1 VLLPS
6 ELLGL
11 ARLLVARGSNPPTE
25 AQLRRAA
32 STAYYAVFHTG
43 ARAGASRFMGAGA
56 EAGAGFAVLY
66 RGFNHGRMKSVCRAL
81 DVPRLASNLQRQLGR
96 TAASQ
101 HLREFARLFVAL
113 QEARHR
119 ADYDP
124 QVPLGHADAME
135 LVNRAEF
142 AIQAFDRVPNDE
154 RADVLALM
162 LANARD

>member
-6 ELLGL
+6 ELLDL

-32 STAYYAVFHTG
+32 STAYYAVFHTV

-81 DVPRLASNLQRQLGR
+81 DVPRLASN
-96 TAASQ
+96 
-101 HLREFARLFVAL
+101 
-113 QEARHR
+113 
-119 ADYDP
+119 
-124 QVPLGHADAME
+124 
-135 LVNRAEF
+135 
-142 AIQAFDRVPNDE
+142 
-154 RADVLALM
+154 
-162 LANARD
+162 